1 MCYPIIVAALL
12 GITAGQAGV
21 KNLRR
26 APSLLPPFPPPNF
39 QGRPCCSLSSVSPDL
54 LSFTAAP
61 LPVPPVPSPT
71 PPVHVG
77 LLFGFKLRLAC

>member
-26 APSLLPPFPPPNF
+26 VFSLMSSLQEAELNLPHEL
-39 QGRPCCSLSSVSPDL
+39 GRFLSATCRS
-54 LSFTAAP
+54 
-61 LPVPPVPSPT
+61 
-71 PPVHVG
+71 
-77 LLFGFKLRLAC
+77 